1 MTVRR
6 TAEEKL
12 AESAA
17 AADGERGL
25 HGAVDEIVE
34 SVLDAADE
42 EILTTLAEERGLWAP
57 GPELLREMMLDVLA
71 RYEARRRRTLV
82 TLSAGAGS

>member
-1 MTVRR
+1 MTAKQRH
-6 TAEEKL
+6 

-17 AADGERGL
+17 AADGKRGL

-34 SVLDAADE
+34 SVLDAADA
-42 EILTTLAEERGLWAP
+42 EILEALAEERGTRQP
-57 GPELLREMMLDVLA
+57 GPELLQEMMLDVLG

-82 TLSAGAGS
+82 TLSAKEES